1 MTRRV
6 ELAHYEGME
15 PVRAVVGVACALLAA
30 LGIATP
36 APARADELFVAP
48 DGDDQNAGTMAAPF
62 ATIERAQSAAG
73 PGDTVYIRGGEYR
86 FSGTTDAIGVE
97 LTKSGQS
104 GQPIE
109 YFAYADELPVLDFFE
124 LKPQARVTGIDVR
137 ASWVHVRGL
146 ELRGVRQLIVG
157 DSWGVRIRGDHN
169 VIERLNVHD
178 CEAPGIFISSGA
190 SNLILNCD
198 SHHNYDPLEDGGNA
212 DGFGC
217 HSTGGDN
224 VLRGCRAYENSDD
237 GFDFI
242 NAAGTCTAEQS
253 WAFRNG
259 YIPNTNM
266 TGANGAGFK
275 SGGYGNPPNTP
286 AGGVPR
292 HVIRGNLAFGNRAI
306 GFYANYHP
314 GGIDFFNNTAFDNP
328 ANYDMRIPT
337 GGAMSSHELRNNIA
351 LMPGRDIVSFNGG
364 SDDFNSWSLPV
375 DVTAADFTGTDK
387 AQALL
392 PRQADGSLPNV
403 AFLHLVAGS
412 DLIDRGED
420 VGLPF
425 VGSKPDLGAYEL
437 GAVPPGEPIDGGAPA
452 GTAGGSA
459 GSAGIPAA
467 GASGATAPPATA
479 GNAQPAA
486 GSNAPP
492 VSTPGTAGMQAATAG
507 NGAAPSAI
515 AGASAAPGASGGND
529 HSDSS
534 ADGGC
539 GCRVRAAPRS
549 PSRWVLL
556 VITLWL
562 AVRVQSR
569 IDRR

>member
-1 MTRRV
+1 MTP
-6 ELAHYEGME
+6 A
-15 PVRAVVGVACALLAA
+15 RAVVGVACALIAA
-30 LGIATP
+30 PGIWAQ
-36 APARADELFVAP
+36 PARADEHFVAP
-48 DGDDQNAGTMAAPF
+48 DGDDDNAGTMAAPF
-62 ATIERAQSAAG
+62 ATIERAQTAAG
-73 PGDTVYIRGGEYR
+73 PGDTVYIRGGEYS
-86 FSGTTDAIGVE
+86 FSGTTDTIGVE

-104 GQPIE
+104 GQPIR
-109 YFAYADELPVLDFFE
+109 YFAYANELPVLDFFE
-124 LKPQARVTGIDVR
+124 LKPQARVTGIDVH
-137 ASWVHVRGL
+137 ANWVHVRGL
-146 ELRGVRQLIVG
+146 EIRGVRQLIVG
-157 DSWGVRIRGDHN
+157 DSWGVRVRGDHN

-178 CEAPGIFISSGA
+178 CEAPGIFIASGTA
-190 SNLILNCD
+190 NLVLNCD

-275 SGGYGNPPNTP
+275 SGGYGNPPTTP

-328 ANYDMRIPT
+328 ANFDMRIPT
-337 GGAMSSHELRNNIA
+337 GGAMSSHKLRNNVA
-351 LMPGRDIVSFNGG
+351 LTPGRDIVSFNGG
-364 SDDFNSWSLPV
+364 TDSSNSWTLPV
-375 DVTAADFTGTDK
+375 DVTNADFTGMDK

-403 AFLHLVAGS
+403 AFLHLADGS

-425 VGSKPDLGAYEL
+425 TGSNPDLGAYEF
-437 GAVPPGEPIDGGAPA
+437 GAVPPAEPTDGGMPDAA
-452 GTAGGSA
+452 TAGDA
-459 GSAGIPAA
+459 GMPAA
-467 GASGATAPPATA
+467 GAGGGGSGAQPPSAGATQPTA
-479 GNAQPAA
+479 GGA
-486 GSNAPP
+486 APP
-492 VSTPGTAGMQAATAG
+492 VSTPGGAGMHAGGGNGSVGPPLASAG
-507 NGAAPSAI
+507 NAAS
-515 AGASAAPGASGGND
+515 AGAGGAGNASGAD
-529 HSDSS
+529 EDS
-534 ADGGC
+534 GC
-539 GCRVRAAPRS
+539 GCRVQSARPTAG
-549 PSRWVLL
+549 RWLVLL
-556 VITLWL
+556 IALGLV
-562 AVRVQSR
+562 SR
-569 IDRR
+569 TRSRASRALPRR